1 MLDLIIIG
9 SGAAGL
15 TAALYAKLY
24 QLEAICIGDKLGG
37 KLVTAP
43 LIVDYPGV
51 KGISGKDFISP
62 LNTQL
67 NELGVSVLESS
78 VSTIVVKEGVTT
90 SFTLTTTDQKSFEA
104 RTVLLC
110 TGNPNKQ
117 SNGRTTQLA
126 KQLALQEKMG
136 LLVINNNFMTSRAGV
151 FAAGDCLMYPF
162 SLEQLTT
169 TVASA
174 VQATACI
181 FEYIKSK
188 HAPIVWGKA
197 AIPRLFVERKTV

>member
-1 MLDLIIIG
+1 
-9 SGAAGL
+9 
-15 TAALYAKLY
+15 
-24 QLEAICIGDKLGG
+24 
-37 KLVTAP
+37 
-43 LIVDYPGV
+43 
-51 KGISGKDFISP
+51 
-62 LNTQL
+62 
-67 NELGVSVLESS
+67 
-78 VSTIVVKEGVTT
+78 
-90 SFTLTTTDQKSFEA
+90 
-104 RTVLLC
+104 
-110 TGNPNKQ
+110 
-117 SNGRTTQLA
+117 
-126 KQLALQEKMG
+126 
-136 LLVINNNFMTSRAGV
+136 MTSRAGV